1 MIHSRWK
8 NIVCSYQWLRFT
20 RILFL
25 DIIRLRNI
33 AIGRFRVT
41 RDHEIWKSMSKLIPV
56 VLRSIS
62 CEQTHRRF
70 FTKIKCHVKW
80 VHGTSPTC
88 FLIKNGWYYSN
99 GAAAASYMILP
110 STVLISLVYRMFRS
124 AMFAFRQTWT
134 VCFYYTIF
142 VHQSYC
148 LIKEIW

>member
-1 MIHSRWK
+1 MQKRSLFISLITFHA
-8 NIVCSYQWLRFT
+8 V
-20 RILFL
+20 LFL
-25 DIIRLRNI
+25 DIIRLRDI
-33 AIGRFRVT
+33 AFGRFRVT
-41 RDHEIWKSMSKLIPV
+41 RDYEIWKSMSKLIPV

-62 CEQTHRRF
+62 CEQTHRWF

-124 AMFAFRQTWT
+124 AMLLFGKRGLYVSIIPFLHAT
-134 VCFYYTIF
+134 VVI
-142 VHQSYC
+142 
-148 LIKEIW
+148 